1 VQSATAGDLTNTIPI
16 GALQVF
22 IAGGNTT
29 AATATLTV
37 TPSGVPIAPTLTK
50 AFAPATVTA
59 GTPSTLTITLA
70 NANATPANLSATF
83 TDTFPAGLVVAT
95 APNASTTCGGALNA
109 PAGSG
114 IVSLDNAGSSIPAN
128 GTCTIDVDVQAAAAG
143 DYTNTIGAG
152 SLQADSGTNAT
163 DASATLT
170 VTAPIVPPT
179 IDVAL
184 SPTSV
189 AANASSTLTLT
200 LGNSNAAAANLSADL
215 VDTLPAGLVVAP
227 TPNAATTC
235 GGAVN
240 AIAGTNTITLIG
252 AGSAIPAGGTCTVS
266 ADVTAAVAGAYSNT
280 LPVDALQTSAGN
292 NAALASDSVVVTGA
306 FPAPY
311 CTVTALT
318 SVEPI
323 THVDLAGIA
332 NLSSALVDAGGSA
345 TQSEDFL
352 ALAGGAL
359 APTGGYTI
367 TVRGNTDGNWQ
378 DFVRVFFD
386 WNHDGVFA
394 TDGSESVDVGS
405 ITNSTGND
413 AISTSKLF
421 VVPPTAKTGLTR
433 MRVVKAWAFY
443 GDACGDN
450 IYGQAEDYLF
460 LVDPTLPPPPSPA
473 LLSSVISPNYLPM
486 PGTAATLTLT
496 LTNYNPV
503 PLNLVA
509 DFVDTLPAGLVVA
522 TPSNA
527 NTTCAGNALVVVE
540 GAGTFTLG
548 SGSEIPAN
556 GTCSVN
562 VDVTSA
568 TAGIYINTIASG
580 AIQTENGVNPE
591 PAASTVQFANPAGTP
606 TYATGFEAPFAIA
619 ALNGQQGWY
628 GQANVTVPA
637 IVTTAPANGAQ
648 HARLTSTSS
657 TATANYPL
665 VLSPVQPIGTSPYS
679 ILSANLR
686 ISRLTNGATWEFDPQ
701 DFANG
706 LVVARVRFD
715 KLAARNIQVRDFE
728 NATFVNTGAQWP
740 IDTYFNL
747 KVIVE
752 RATGVMDICM
762 DGTQIFHDAVGS
774 SVGSANITDA
784 GILQTLQTGTTANN
798 TIFVDDVVI
807 DNSAIGTCSGV
818 APSPTTPVHSP
829 TAQRKPIARSA
840 ETAAVRGLGS
850 RQQP

>member
-1 VQSATAGDLTNTIPI
+1 
-16 GALQVF
+16 
-22 IAGGNTT
+22 
-29 AATATLTV
+29 
-37 TPSGVPIAPTLTK
+37 
-50 AFAPATVTA
+50 
-59 GTPSTLTITLA
+59 
-70 NANATPANLSATF
+70 
-83 TDTFPAGLVVAT
+83 
-95 APNASTTCGGALNA
+95 
-109 PAGSG
+109 
-114 IVSLDNAGSSIPAN
+114 
-128 GTCTIDVDVQAAAAG
+128 
-143 DYTNTIGAG
+143 
-152 SLQADSGTNAT
+152 
-163 DASATLT
+163 

-189 AANASSTLTLT
+189 AANAISTLTLT
-200 LGNSNAAAANLSADL
+200 LGNTNAAAATLSADL
-215 VDTLPAGLVVAP
+215 VDTLPAGLVVAQ

-235 GGAVN
+235 GGVVN
-240 AIAGTNTITLIG
+240 AIAGANTITLAG
-252 AGSAIPAGGTCTVS
+252 AGSAIPAGSTCAVS

-292 NAALASDSVVVTGA
+292 NAAAASDSVVVTGA

-311 CTVTALT
+311 CASTALT

-323 THVDLAGIA
+323 THVALAGIA
-332 NLSSALVDAGGSA
+332 NLSSALIEAGGSA

-352 ALAGGAL
+352 AIAGGAL

-367 TVRGNTDGNWQ
+367 TVRGATDGNWE
-378 DFVRVFFD
+378 DFVRAYFD

-527 NTTCAGNALVVVE
+527 NTTCAGNALAVVE

-548 SGSEIPAN
+548 SGSEIPDN

-580 AIQTENGVNPE
+580 AIQTENGGNPD
-591 PAASTVQFANPAGTP
+591 PATSTVQFADPAGTP

-747 KVIVE
+747 KVIVD

-774 SVGSANITDA
+774 SVGSVNITDA

-798 TIFVDDVVI
+798 TIFVDDIVI

-818 APSPTTPVHSP
+818 APSPMTPAHSS

-840 ETAAVRGLGS
+840 ETAAVRGIGS